1 MDLGGALPGYPGARA
16 PQDVLPV
23 LCADRQ
29 QERVAVASEI
39 LRDFAP
45 WTFRFPEVAGSRPE
59 TSDRPAGCWF
69 GVRRML
75 QGTSVASN
83 GRRKWD
89 PLTTRASA
97 AARPP
102 WPFSYWLPEVAA
114 AGYRHNRKGGK
125 WSPRTPRGLAQRK
138 KGAEA
143 GAGALAR
150 PMPHA
155 HHDPPGRMAIGPGQQ
170 GPGSLFFN
178 APGLS
183 SATFKAAAAAGE

>member
-1 MDLGGALPGYPGARA
+1 
-16 PQDVLPV
+16 
-23 LCADRQ
+23 
-29 QERVAVASEI
+29 
-39 LRDFAP
+39 
-45 WTFRFPEVAGSRPE
+45 
-59 TSDRPAGCWF
+59 
-69 GVRRML
+69 ML

-102 WPFSYWLPEVAA
+102 RPFSYWLPEVAA

-125 WSPRTPRGLAQRK
+125 WGPQAPQR

-170 GPGSLFFN
+170 VPGAFS
-178 APGLS
+178 PGLS
-183 SATFKAAAAAGE
+183 SATFKAAAGE